1 MEPDD
6 EIFYINMSEDQKGL
20 RPIRVKEH
28 ADGSKSIEEGSL
40 STSSDEDDN
49 EEYKDKEKR

>member
-1 MEPDD
+1 MEPDE

-49 EEYKDKEKR
+49 EEY